1 MTKQCNLNLVM
12 LYDPRSDT
20 YTLLEH
26 NLDPEV
32 ALKQVKQIRSE
43 NLPAFMVGQTTRHRA
58 PEADNCA
65 SCKRD
70 IVKIF
75 AHWPKKPKHERRK
88 K

>member
-1 MTKQCNLNLVM
+1 MKKQCNLNLVM
-12 LYDPRSDT
+12 LYDSQTDT
-20 YTLLEH
+20 YMLFEH

-43 NLPAFMVGQTTRHRA
+43 TLPAFMVGQTSRHRA
-58 PEADNCA
+58 PEADDCA

-70 IVKIF
+70 IKKLF

>member
-1 MTKQCNLNLVM
+1 MTKQCNLSLVM
-12 LYDPRSDT
+12 LYDSRSDT

-32 ALKQVKQIRSE
+32 ALEQVKQIRSE
-43 NLPAFMVGQTTRHRA
+43 NLPAFMVGQTSRHRA
-58 PEADNCA
+58 PEADDCA

-70 IVKIF
+70 ITKF
-75 AHWPKKPKHERRK
+75 LHTGPRKPKHERRK